1 MAHIVVLGA
10 GLGGMPAAYELRAA
24 LDRRHQVT
32 VVNETDYFQFVPS
45 VPWLAVGWRTREAIT
60 LPAAPYLKKRG
71 IGFIAGRVGKI
82 DAPGNRL
89 IIGDGREVAYDYLLI
104 ATGLRCAYE
113 DVPGLGPD
121 HGHTQWIG
129 TVDEAEP
136 AYADF
141 RKLLANPGP
150 VVIGA
155 VQFASCFGPA
165 YEYAAILDTALRRH
179 RVRDR
184 VPITFVTSEPYL
196 GHLGIAGVGDSKGM
210 MEHEFRNRHV
220 KWIANARVTK
230 IEPGKLFAE
239 ELDAKGQ
246 LAQQHEIAF
255 AHAMM
260 VPAFKGVAAVA
271 AVEGLVNPRGLVI
284 VDEHQR
290 ATTYPNIYA
299 AGACVALTPVEAT
312 PVPTG
317 QPKTGYMIESMVS
330 AVVSNITAELTG
342 QSPKA
347 KASLNAFCIADFG
360 DTGAVFIAQPQ
371 MPPRN
376 VTWFKRGKWAHWA
389 KIAFEKYFLYKMR
402 RGGTEPIFE
411 KWALHMIG
419 LARLKPTAPADT
431 GKK

>member
-24 LDRRHQVT
+24 LDRKHQVT

-104 ATGLRCAYE
+104 TTGLRCAYE

-121 HGHTQWIG
+121 QGHTQWIG

-210 MEHEFRNRHV
+210 MEHEFRNRHI
-220 KWIANARVTK
+220 KWIVNARVSKDRARQAVRRGTRR
-230 IEPGKLFAE
+230 
-239 ELDAKGQ
+239 Q
-246 LAQQHEIAF
+246 R
-255 AHAMM
+255 
-260 VPAFKGVAAVA
+260 PACAAARDRVCA
-271 AVEGLVNPRGLVI
+271 RHG
-284 VDEHQR
+284 
-290 ATTYPNIYA
+290 
-299 AGACVALTPVEAT
+299 GACLQGRGGGRGGGGP
-312 PVPTG
+312 
-317 QPKTGYMIESMVS
+317 
-330 AVVSNITAELTG
+330 G
-342 QSPKA
+342 QSA
-347 KASLNAFCIADFG
+347 RTG
-360 DTGAVFIAQPQ
+360 D
-371 MPPRN
+371 
-376 VTWFKRGKWAHWA
+376 RG
-389 KIAFEKYFLYKMR
+389 
-402 RGGTEPIFE
+402 
-411 KWALHMIG
+411 
-419 LARLKPTAPADT
+419 
-431 GKK
+431 

>member
-1 MAHIVVLGA
+1 MK
-10 GLGGMPAAYELRAA
+10 
-24 LDRRHQVT
+24 T
-32 VVNETDYFQFVPS
+32 
-45 VPWLAVGWRTREAIT
+45 
-60 LPAAPYLKKRG
+60 
-71 IGFIAGRVGKI
+71 
-82 DAPGNRL
+82 
-89 IIGDGREVAYDYLLI
+89 
-104 ATGLRCAYE
+104 C
-113 DVPGLGPD
+113 PGLGPD
-121 HGHTQWIG
+121 QGHTQWIG

-210 MEHEFRNRHV
+210 MEHEFRNRHI
-220 KWIANARVTK
+220 KWIANARVSK

-290 ATTYPNIYA
+290 SHERIRTSTRPARASPSRRSRSRR
-299 AGACVALTPVEAT
+299 CRPV
-312 PVPTG
+312 

-330 AVVSNITAELTG
+330 AVVSNITPELSG
-342 QSPKA
+342 QSP
-347 KASLNAFCIADFG
+347 ASRRRPG
-360 DTGAVFIAQPQ
+360 
-371 MPPRN
+371 
-376 VTWFKRGKWAHWA
+376 
-389 KIAFEKYFLYKMR
+389 MR
-402 RGGTEPIFE
+402 SASRISAIP
-411 KWALHMIG
+411 
-419 LARLKPTAPADT
+419 ARCSSPSHKCRRAM
-431 GKK
+431 